1 MVGQARGER
10 LVRPLLL
17 MCLLACSS
25 IAGADERAAEWIE
38 RMNVAMHGLA
48 YSGVVVYVRGGQLQ
62 ALEVERR
69 FEAGAPVDVLR
80 TLTGEPREVVRS
92 GGRLASIAG
101 GGELRIDDAL
111 DEPWPMLVAAPV
123 ADLEKVYRLALTG
136 DARVAGRAA
145 VVVDAI
151 PLDEARYGYR
161 LWLERETGLL
171 LGSAVLTASGQLL
184 EQSMFTQVRFDG
196 DVQTTSVGTPPMLR
210 VSGWAV
216 DRLPPGFRLIAV
228 REGDAGSKH
237 LVYSDGLATASLYI
251 EPGPAVLVG
260 HAQRALT
267 GAFGVAGEGYHVVAV
282 GELPAASL
290 EAIARSVRRSD

>member
-1 MVGQARGER
+1 LFL
-10 LVRPLLL
+10 LVS
-17 MCLLACSS
+17 SS
-25 IAGADERAAEWIE
+25 IAAADERAGKWIE
-38 RMNVAMHGLA
+38 RMNAAMHGLA

-69 FEAGAPVDVLR
+69 FEDGAPVDVLR
-80 TLTGEPREVVRS
+80 TLTGEPREVVRT

-111 DEPWPMLVAAPV
+111 DEPWPTLVAAPV
-123 ADLEKVYRLALTG
+123 AELEKVYRLTLTG
-136 DARVAGRAA
+136 EARVAGRTA

-151 PLDEARYGYR
+151 PLDDARYGYR
-161 LWLERETGLL
+161 LWLENETGLL
-171 LGSAVLTASGQLL
+171 LGSAVLTAAGQLL
-184 EQSMFTQVRFDG
+184 EQSMFTQVRFEG
-196 DVQTTSVGTPPMLR
+196 DVQTSSAGAPPVLR
-210 VSGWAV
+210 ISGWTV
-216 DRLPPGFRLIAV
+216 DGLPPGFRLIAV

-267 GAFGVAGEGYHVVAV
+267 GAFGVAGEGFHVVAV
-282 GELPAASL
+282 GELPATSL
-290 EAIARSVRRSD
+290 ETMARSVRRSD